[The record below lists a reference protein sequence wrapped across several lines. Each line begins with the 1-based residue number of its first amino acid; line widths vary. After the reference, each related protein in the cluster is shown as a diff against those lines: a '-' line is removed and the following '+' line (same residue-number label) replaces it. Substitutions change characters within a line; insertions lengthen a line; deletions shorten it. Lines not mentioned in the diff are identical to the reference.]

1 MWQDWKRSC
10 IENAY
15 VWNHYYFL
23 RTLFL
28 HSKAENCQA
37 VLPEC
42 IQQHRSPFKRIWGGN
57 LHCRDLGSAEK
68 FRRMFQ
74 VKAETCNSTSSLF
87 DFSFCVSTCG
97 FMPMCVFVCAGTH
110 VCMCVCLLLVSFL
123 KCCPSWVLRQDLSL
137 DWNSPSRL
145 GQLAS
150 YP

>member
-1 MWQDWKRSC
+1 MARLEKVMHREYIRLKPLLLFEDP
-10 IENAY
+10 
-15 VWNHYYFL
+15 F
-23 RTLFL
+23 FL

-57 LHCRDLGSAEK
+57 LHCRDLDSAEK

-87 DFSFCVSTCG
+87 DFSFCVFTCG

-110 VCMCVCLLLVSFL
+110 VCMCVCVST
-123 KCCPSWVLRQDLSL
+123 SSVVSQVLSILGFETGSL
-137 DWNSPSRL
+137 IGL
-145 GQLAS
+145 ELTK
-150 YP
+150 

>member
-10 IENAY
+10 IENTY
-15 VWNHYYFL
+15 IWNHYYFL

-28 HSKAENCQA
+28 HGKAENCQA

-42 IQQHRSPFKRIWGGN
+42 IQQPRSPFKRIWGAN
-57 LHCRDLGSAEK
+57 LHCRESGLCREVQKDIPSKGRNTQFNK
-68 FRRMFQ
+68 FFIWF
-74 VKAETCNSTSSLF
+74 L
-87 DFSFCVSTCG
+87 CVSTCG